1 MYRLWKSGLFAL
13 ALLCTFAVVQA
24 QDQTAGGQDDPS
36 APSQQEK
43 ELLDLTNLARAD
55 QGLGPL
61 KWDANLAAAAAQHN
75 QLMRGQPDLSH
86 QYPNEPALVDRAAQA
101 GAHFSSLAENLAV
114 GPSPGAIE
122 RQWLQSVPHRANIY
136 DPRMDSIGI
145 SLIRRGGDYY
155 ATEDFA
161 HSVNAATPEQA
172 EGQVAAL
179 LQKQGLAVS
188 QDPKF
193 IRDARE
199 TCEMNTGSAGGT
211 QPHFIMRWESSSLA
225 QLPDQLTQHTA
236 NGQFKTAAVG
246 SCTSSHPQQGFTT
259 YRVAVLLY

>member
-1 MYRLWKSGLFAL
+1 MHRLLKSGLAAL
-13 ALLCTFAVVQA
+13 ALLCVLTAAQTAMA
-24 QDQTAGGQDDPS
+24 QDDDSATPS
-36 APSQQEK
+36 PQEK

-75 QLMRGQPDLSH
+75 QLMRGRGDLSH

-101 GAHFSSLAENLAV
+101 GAHFSSVAENLAV

-161 HSVNAATPEQA
+161 HSVNQISPEQA
-172 EGQVAAL
+172 ERQVAVL
-179 LQKQGLAVS
+179 LQKQGLTVS

-193 IRDARE
+193 MQDARE

-211 QPHFIMRWESSSLA
+211 QPRFIMRWESSSLA

-246 SCTSSHPQQGFTT
+246 ACTSSHPQQGFTT

>member
-1 MYRLWKSGLFAL
+1 MHRHWKTVVPVIALVCAL
-13 ALLCTFAVVQA
+13 AASQSAKA
-24 QDQTAGGQDDPS
+24 QDDDPA
-36 APSQQEK
+36 APSPQEK

-86 QYPNEPALVDRAAQA
+86 QYTGEPVLVDRAAQA
-101 GAHFSSLAENLAV
+101 GAHFSAVAENLAV

-145 SLIRRGGDYY
+145 SLIRRGGDYL

-161 HSVNAATPEQA
+161 HSVSVSTPEQA
-172 EGQVAAL
+172 EGQVATL
-179 LQKQGLAVS
+179 LRKQGLTVS
-188 QDPKF
+188 QDQKF
-193 IRDARE
+193 VQDARE

-211 QPHFIMRWESSSLA
+211 QPRFIMRWESSSLA

-246 SCTSSHPQQGFTT
+246 SCTSAHPQQGFTT

>member
-1 MYRLWKSGLFAL
+1 MHRLFRMFVPVVALFGAL
-13 ALLCTFAVVQA
+13 IVINVAKA
-24 QDQTAGGQDDPS
+24 QDDDPS
-36 APSQQEK
+36 VPTSQEQ

-61 KWDANLAAAAAQHN
+61 KWDASLAAAAAQHN
-75 QLMRGQPDLSH
+75 QLMRGQADLSH
-86 QYPNEPALVDRAAQA
+86 QYPGEPALVDRAAQA
-101 GAHFSSLAENLAV
+101 GAHFSSVAENLAI

-145 SLIRRGGDYY
+145 SLIRRGGDYL

-161 HSVNAATPEQA
+161 HAVTSVSPEQA

-188 QDPKF
+188 HDPKF
-193 IRDARE
+193 IQDARE

-211 QPHFIMRWESSSLA
+211 QPRFIMRWESSSLA

-236 NGQFKTAAVG
+236 GGQFRTAAVG

>member
-1 MYRLWKSGLFAL
+1 MHCLFKTAAP
-13 ALLCTFAVVQA
+13 ALLCVLAIA
-24 QDQTAGGQDDPS
+24 QTARAQAPDLQDDP
-36 APSQQEK
+36 ATPSSQEK
-43 ELLDLTNLARAD
+43 ELLDLTNLARSG

-61 KWDANLAAAAAQHN
+61 KWNANLAAAAAQHN

-86 QYPNEPALVDRAAQA
+86 QFPGEPALVDRAAQA
-101 GAHFSSLAENLAV
+101 GAHFSSVAENLAV

-161 HSVNAATPEQA
+161 HSVETVSPEQA
-172 EGQVAAL
+172 EEQVAAL
-179 LQKQGLAVS
+179 LQKQGLSVS
-188 QDPKF
+188 RDAKF
-193 IRDARE
+193 IEDARE
-199 TCEMNTGSAGGT
+199 TARMKTGSAGAT
-211 QPHFIMRWESSSLA
+211 QPRFPMRWESSSLA

-236 NGQFKTAAVG
+236 NGQYKTAAVG
-246 SCTSSHPQQGFTT
+246 SCTSAHPQQGFTT